1 MSQTPLNIV
10 SPKSLEKQ
18 LKVVET
24 RIGAL
29 ETEIADLQKIKNACL
44 VLLGTGTS
52 AEPMEEIEAAAPTPA
67 PKAKKKKSESD
78 DQDLTSSTSS
88 REDAESEENAAVN

>member
-1 MSQTPLNIV
+1 MNQTPLNIV

-29 ETEIADLQKIKNACL
+29 EAEIADLQKIKDACL
-44 VLLGTGTS
+44 VLLGTVPQ
-52 AEPMEEIEAAAPTPA
+52 AEPVEEIEAAAPA
-67 PKAKKKKSESD
+67 PKSKKKKNEPD
-78 DQDLTSSTSS
+78 DADANSSLSS
-88 REDAESEENAAVN
+88 PEDDESEENAAVN